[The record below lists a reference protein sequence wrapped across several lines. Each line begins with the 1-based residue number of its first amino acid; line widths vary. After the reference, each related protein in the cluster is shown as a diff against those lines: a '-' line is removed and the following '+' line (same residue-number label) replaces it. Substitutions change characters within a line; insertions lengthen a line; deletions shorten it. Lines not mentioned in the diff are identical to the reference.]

1 MKIRIIK
8 AFFVIG
14 LTVLTATACT
24 EKPALVAADTIYFNG
39 NVITLDSNELMAE
52 AVAVKDGKIL
62 AVGDNET
69 MMSLSNQDTH
79 QVDLKGKTML
89 PGFVDGHS
97 HLSGVAIQA
106 VTANLLPPPDGPG
119 QNIAM
124 LQRTLRDFMATS
136 EMVKQHS
143 VVIGFNYDDSQ
154 LEEGRHPNRHELDA
168 VSTEMPIMIT
178 HQSGHIGVYN
188 SKALEIFGINAESDD
203 PSGGIIQREAGS
215 KEPNGVLEENAHFAL
230 LYKIIPPFT
239 VKENVAAM
247 KAAEMQYLSNG
258 FTTIQDGKTDPTTL
272 GLMAQYAADGGFT
285 ADVVVY
291 ADVAGMTDHTIL
303 NGPLHSGE
311 YVNRFR
317 IGGVKLTF
325 DGSPQGKT
333 AWFTKPYLVAP
344 SGQDASYSGYP
355 AFTDAEALKWYLM
368 AYENNWQMLTHTN
381 GDAAIDQLIKIANQT
396 AKAFPGKDR
405 RTVMIHGQFLREDQI
420 AAIDDLGIFPSLYP
434 MHTFY
439 WGDWHRDSVA
449 GPERAENISPTGWLI
464 DRGVKFSIHSD
475 APVTFP
481 NSMRILDSAV
491 NRTTRSGAVLGKAQ
505 RLRPM
510 DALKAMTIW
519 PAYQHFEES
528 SKGSLE
534 VGKLADMVVLDE
546 NPLTVDPVKISA
558 IKVVQTIKE
567 GVSVYIAQ

>member
-188 SKALEIFGINAESDD
+188 SKALEMFGINAESDD

-291 ADVAGMTDHTIL
+291 ADVAAMTDYTVL
-303 NGPLHSGE
+303 NGPLYSE
-311 YVNRFR
+311 DYVNHFR

-368 AYENNWQMLTHTN
+368 AYEN
-381 GDAAIDQLIKIANQT
+381 AIDQLIKIANQT

>member
-14 LTVLTATACT
+14 LTVLTATGCK

-39 NVITLDSNELMAE
+39 NVITLDSNELLAE
-52 AVAVKDGKIL
+52 AVAVKNGKIL

-272 GLMAQYAADGGFT
+272 GLMAQYATDGGFT

>member
-188 SKALEIFGINAESDD
+188 SKALEMFGINAESDD

-291 ADVAGMTDHTIL
+291 ADVAAMTDYTVL

>member
-188 SKALEIFGINAESDD
+188 SKALEMFGINAESDD

-291 ADVAGMTDHTIL
+291 ADVAAMTDYTVL
-303 NGPLHSGE
+303 NGPLYSE
-311 YVNRFR
+311 DYVNHFR

-546 NPLTVDPVKISA
+546 NPLSVDPVKISA

>member
-39 NVITLDSNELMAE
+39 NVITLDSNELLAE
-52 AVAVKDGKIL
+52 AVAVKNGKIL

-188 SKALEIFGINAESDD
+188 SKALEMFGINAESDD

-355 AFTDAEALKWYLM
+355 AFTDAQALKWYLM

>member
-39 NVITLDSNELMAE
+39 NVITLDSNELLAE
-52 AVAVKDGKIL
+52 AVAVKNGKIL

-188 SKALEIFGINAESDD
+188 SKALEMFGINAESDD

-481 NSMRILDSAV
+481 ISMRILDSAV

>member
-39 NVITLDSNELMAE
+39 NVITLDSNELLAE
-52 AVAVKDGKIL
+52 AVAVKNGKIL

-188 SKALEIFGINAESDD
+188 SKALEMFGINAESDD

-481 NSMRILDSAV
+481 DSMRILDSAV

>member
-188 SKALEIFGINAESDD
+188 SKALEMFGINAESDD

-291 ADVAGMTDHTIL
+291 ADVAAMTDYTVL
-303 NGPLHSGE
+303 NGPLYSE
-311 YVNRFR
+311 DYVNHFR

-481 NSMRILDSAV
+481 DSMRILDSAV

>member
-8 AFFVIG
+8 VFFVIG
-14 LTVLTATACT
+14 LAVLTATACT

-188 SKALEIFGINAESDD
+188 SKALEMFGINAESDD

>member
-24 EKPALVAADTIYFNG
+24 EKPALIAADTIYFNG

>member
-188 SKALEIFGINAESDD
+188 SKALEMFGINAESDD

-291 ADVAGMTDHTIL
+291 ADVAGMTDHTVL

>member
-39 NVITLDSNELMAE
+39 NVITLDSNELLAE

-188 SKALEIFGINAESDD
+188 SKALEMFGINAESDD

>member
-24 EKPALVAADTIYFNG
+24 EKPALIAADTIYFNG

-188 SKALEIFGINAESDD
+188 SKALEMFGINAESDD

-355 AFTDAEALKWYLM
+355 AFTDAQALKWYLM

-481 NSMRILDSAV
+481 DSMRILDSAV

>member
-24 EKPALVAADTIYFNG
+24 EKPALIAADTIYFNG
-39 NVITLDSNELMAE
+39 NVITLDSNELLAE
-52 AVAVKDGKIL
+52 AVAVKNGKIL

-188 SKALEIFGINAESDD
+188 SKALEMFGINAESDD

>member
-124 LQRTLRDFMATS
+124 LQRILRDFMATS

-188 SKALEIFGINAESDD
+188 SKALEMFGINAESDD

-344 SGQDASYSGYP
+344 LGQDASYSGYS

>member
-8 AFFVIG
+8 VFFVIG
-14 LTVLTATACT
+14 LAVLTATACT
-24 EKPALVAADTIYFNG
+24 EKPALIAADTIYFNG

-188 SKALEIFGINAESDD
+188 SKALEMFGINAESDD

>member
-1 MKIRIIK
+1 MNIRIIN
-8 AFFVIG
+8 AFMIIVAT
-14 LTVLTATACT
+14 LLTAIGCAA
-24 EKPALVAADTIYFNG
+24 KPALVAADTIYFNG
-39 NVITLDSNELMAE
+39 NIITLDSNELLAE
-52 AVAVKDGKIL
+52 AVAVNDGKIL
-62 AVGDNET
+62 AVGANEIV
-69 MMSLSNQDTH
+69 MSLSNEATR
-79 QVDLKGKTML
+79 QVDLEGKTML

-106 VTANLLPPPDGPG
+106 VTANLLPPPDGPV
-119 QNIAM
+119 QNIAA
-124 LQRTLRDFMATS
+124 LQTTLRNFMATS

-188 SKALEIFGINAESDD
+188 SKALEMFGINADSDD
-203 PSGGIIQREAGS
+203 PSGGIIQRESGS
-215 KEPNGVLEENAHFAL
+215 QEPNGVLEENAHFAL
-230 LYKIIPPFT
+230 LYKMIPPFT
-239 VKENVAAM
+239 VQERVTAI

-258 FTTIQDGKTDPTTL
+258 FTTIQDGKTDQQTL
-272 GLMAQYAADGGFT
+272 GLIAQYAADGGFT
-285 ADVVVY
+285 ADIVAY
-291 ADVAGMTDHTIL
+291 ADVAAMTDHAIL
-303 NGPLHSGE
+303 NGPLHSND
-311 YVNRFR
+311 YVNNFR
-317 IGGVKLTF
+317 VGGVKLTF

-344 SGQDASYSGYP
+344 LGQDASYSGYP
-355 AFTDAEALKWYLM
+355 AFTDAEALKWYSM

-381 GDAAIDQLIKIANQT
+381 GDAAIDQLITIASET
-396 AKAFPGKDR
+396 ADAFPGEDR
-405 RTVMIHGQFLREDQI
+405 RTVMIHGQFLREDQV

-449 GPERAENISPTGWLI
+449 GPERAENISPTGWLL
-464 DRGVKFSIHSD
+464 DRDIKFSIHSD

-491 NRTTRSGAVLGKAQ
+491 NRTTRSGAILGKTQ

-534 VGKLADMVVLDE
+534 IGKLADIVILDE
-546 NPLTVDPVKISA
+546 NPLTIDPAKLSS

-567 GVSVYIAQ
+567 GVSVYVTQ

>member
-188 SKALEIFGINAESDD
+188 SKALEMFGINAESDD

-291 ADVAGMTDHTIL
+291 ADVAAMTDYTVL
-303 NGPLHSGE
+303 NGPLYSE
-311 YVNRFR
+311 DYVNHFR

>member
-464 DRGVKFSIHSD
+464 DKGVKFSIHSD

-481 NSMRILDSAV
+481 ISMRILDSAV

>member
-52 AVAVKDGKIL
+52 AVAVKNGKIL

-188 SKALEIFGINAESDD
+188 SKALEMFGINAESDD

-291 ADVAGMTDHTIL
+291 ADVAAMTDYTVL
-303 NGPLHSGE
+303 NGPLYSE
-311 YVNRFR
+311 DYVNHFR

-481 NSMRILDSAV
+481 ISMRILDSAV

>member
-1 MKIRIIK
+1 MKIRIIN
-8 AFFVIG
+8 AFIVI
-14 LTVLTATACT
+14 VLTFLTAIGCA
-24 EKPALVAADTIYFNG
+24 EKQALVAADTIYFNG
-39 NVITLDSNELMAE
+39 NIITLDGNELLAE
-52 AVAVKDGKIL
+52 AIAIKDGKIL
-62 AVGDNET
+62 AVGDNDI
-69 MMSLSNQDTH
+69 MVSLSNEATR
-79 QVDLKGKTML
+79 QVDLEGKTML

-119 QNIAM
+119 QNIAA
-124 LQRTLRDFMATS
+124 LQRALRDFMATS

-154 LEEGRHPNRHELDA
+154 LEEGRHPNRHELDV

-188 SKALEIFGINAESDD
+188 SKALEMFGINADSDD
-203 PSGGIIQREAGS
+203 PSGGIIQRESGS
-215 KEPNGVLEENAHFAL
+215 QEPNGVLEENAHFAL
-230 LYKIIPPFT
+230 LYKMIPPFT
-239 VKENVAAM
+239 MQERVTAI

-258 FTTIQDGKTDPTTL
+258 FTTIQDGKTDQQTL
-272 GLMAQYAADGGFT
+272 GLIAQYAADGGFT
-285 ADVVVY
+285 ADIVAY
-291 ADVAGMTDHTIL
+291 ADVAAMTDHTIL
-303 NGPLHSGE
+303 NGPLHSND
-311 YVNRFR
+311 YVNNFR
-317 IGGVKLTF
+317 VGGVKLTF

-333 AWFTKPYLVAP
+333 AWFTKPYLLAP
-344 SGQDASYSGYP
+344 LGQDASYSGYP
-355 AFTDAEALKWYLM
+355 AFTDAEALKWYSM

-381 GDAAIDQLIKIANQT
+381 GDAAIDQLITIASET
-396 AKAFPGKDR
+396 ADAFPGEDR
-405 RTVMIHGQFLREDQI
+405 RTVMIHGQFLREDQV

-449 GPERAENISPTGWLI
+449 GPERAENISPTGWLL
-464 DRGVKFSIHSD
+464 DRDIKFSIHSD

-534 VGKLADMVVLDE
+534 VGKLADLVVLDE
-546 NPLTVDPVKISA
+546 NPLTIDPAKLSS

-567 GVSVYIAQ
+567 GVSVYDAQ

>member
-8 AFFVIG
+8 VFFVIG
-14 LTVLTATACT
+14 LAVLTATACT

-136 EMVKQHS
+136 EMVKQHN

-188 SKALEIFGINAESDD
+188 SKALEMFGINAESDD

-449 GPERAENISPTGWLI
+449 GPERAENSSPTGWLI

>member
-39 NVITLDSNELMAE
+39 NVITLDSNGLLAE

-188 SKALEIFGINAESDD
+188 SKALEMFGINAESDD

>member
-188 SKALEIFGINAESDD
+188 SKALEMFGINAESDD

-449 GPERAENISPTGWLI
+449 GAERAENISPTGWLI

>member
-188 SKALEIFGINAESDD
+188 SKALEMFGINAESDD

-272 GLMAQYAADGGFT
+272 GLMAQYAADGGF
-285 ADVVVY
+285 Y
-291 ADVAGMTDHTIL
+291 
-303 NGPLHSGE
+303 S
-311 YVNRFR
+311 RR
-317 IGGVKLTF
+317 GGLCRCCW
-325 DGSPQGKT
+325 D
-333 AWFTKPYLVAP
+333 
-344 SGQDASYSGYP
+344 DRSYYS
-355 AFTDAEALKWYLM
+355 
-368 AYENNWQMLTHTN
+368 
-381 GDAAIDQLIKIANQT
+381 
-396 AKAFPGKDR
+396 
-405 RTVMIHGQFLREDQI
+405 
-420 AAIDDLGIFPSLYP
+420 
-434 MHTFY
+434 
-439 WGDWHRDSVA
+439 
-449 GPERAENISPTGWLI
+449 
-464 DRGVKFSIHSD
+464 
-475 APVTFP
+475 
-481 NSMRILDSAV
+481 
-491 NRTTRSGAVLGKAQ
+491 
-505 RLRPM
+505 
-510 DALKAMTIW
+510 
-519 PAYQHFEES
+519 
-528 SKGSLE
+528 
-534 VGKLADMVVLDE
+534 
-546 NPLTVDPVKISA
+546 
-558 IKVVQTIKE
+558 
-567 GVSVYIAQ
+567 

>member
-188 SKALEIFGINAESDD
+188 SKALEMFGINAESDD

-272 GLMAQYAADGGFT
+272 GLMAQYATDGGFT

-567 GVSVYIAQ
+567 GVSVYITQ

>member
-39 NVITLDSNELMAE
+39 NVITLDSNELLAE
-52 AVAVKDGKIL
+52 AVAVKNGKIL

-188 SKALEIFGINAESDD
+188 SKALEMFGINAESDD

>member
-188 SKALEIFGINAESDD
+188 SKALEMFGINAESDD